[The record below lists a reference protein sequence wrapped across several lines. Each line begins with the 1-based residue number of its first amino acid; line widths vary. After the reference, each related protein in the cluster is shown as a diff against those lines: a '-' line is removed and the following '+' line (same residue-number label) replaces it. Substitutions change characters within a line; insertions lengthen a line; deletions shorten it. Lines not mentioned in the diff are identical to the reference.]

1 MRARQVRITD
11 TTLRDGHQSLWATRM
26 RTVDMLP
33 ILETMDE
40 VGFNS
45 LECWGGATFD
55 AALRFLDE
63 DPWERLRLIKKHVV
77 RTPLQMLL
85 RGQNLVGYRH
95 YGDDIVRRFVY
106 KAAENG
112 MDIFR
117 VFDALNDIRN
127 FETAAAAIKE
137 TGKHFQGAVVYTI
150 SPVHS
155 LGHYV
160 DVARNLVDMGA
171 DSICIKDMAALLSP
185 FYAEQLIGRLKAA
198 INVPIQLHC
207 HYIGG
212 LAPMTYL
219 KAIEA
224 GVDVIDTATVPLAFG
239 NSQPATEMVV
249 TALIGTPYDTELDL
263 EKLFTIAKYFEQV
276 RRETGHERG
285 VTSLTHMQVYSHQVP
300 GGMISNL
307 ESQLKEQDALDR
319 LPEVLEEIPIV
330 RAEVG
335 FPPLVTPMS
344 QIVGTQAVLNVL
356 SGRRWHIVPDEMK
369 AYLRGQYGAAPGPVS
384 LEVIERVLGDEQPI
398 HVRPADLV
406 QESLED
412 YREEIAELARSEE
425 DLLSYALFPQTAR
438 AYLERH
444 SVGPE
449 ADVFGSHEHYL
460 SSQMGGALAA
470 GAADRV
476 RDILTM
482 VEESDIDEVVIEE
495 GELKVT
501 VRKAGVSA
509 TEPAAEPGPSA
520 TPAATPADGAGA
532 NGYHVVRSK
541 WVATFYRAPTPQ
553 AANFVEVGDI
563 VDAGQTL
570 CILEM
575 MKMMNEL
582 TADVPGVVREILV
595 ENGETVQYGQPLFAI
610 EPA

>member
-1 MRARQVRITD
+1 MRARRVRITD

-26 RTVDMLP
+26 RTSEMLP
-33 ILETMDE
+33 ILEEMDDI
-40 VGFNS
+40 GFHS

-55 AALRFLDE
+55 ASLRYLDE

-85 RGQNLVGYRH
+85 RGQNVVGYRH

-155 LGHYV
+155 LDHYLE
-160 DVARNLVDMGA
+160 VARKLVDMGA

-185 FYAEQLIGRLKAA
+185 YYAEQLIGRLKAE
-198 INVPIQLHC
+198 IGVPIQLHC

-219 KAIEA
+219 KAVEA

-263 EKLFTIAKYFEQV
+263 EKLFSMAKYFEGV
-276 RRETGHERG
+276 RLDVGHDRG

-300 GGMISNL
+300 GGMLSNL
-307 ESQLKEQDALDR
+307 ESQLKEQNAVDR
-319 LPEVLEEIPIV
+319 MPEVLEEIPIV
-330 RAEVG
+330 RAEIG

-356 SGRRWHIVPDEMK
+356 SGRRWHVVPDEMK
-369 AYLRGQYGAAPGPVS
+369 AYLRGMYGAAPGPVS
-384 LEVIERVLGDEQPI
+384 ADVIARVLGDEKPI
-398 HVRPADLV
+398 TGRPADLV
-406 QESLED
+406 HETLED
-412 YREEIAELARSEE
+412 YRAEIGDLARSEE

-438 AYLERH
+438 NYLARH
-444 SVGPE
+444 RVGPE
-449 ADVFGSHEHYL
+449 ADVFGLNEGYL
-460 SSQMGGALAA
+460 ATQFGAAIA
-470 GAADRV
+470 DASADRV
-476 RDILTM
+476 REILTM
-482 VEESDIDEVVIEE
+482 VEDSDIDEVVIEE
-495 GELKVT
+495 GDLKVT
-501 VRKAGVSA
+501 VRKAA
-509 TEPAAEPGPSA
+509 APAVAAAPPVAQPVAAAPS
-520 TPAATPADGAGA
+520 T
-532 NGYHVVRSK
+532 NGYHMVRSK
-541 WVATFYRAPTPQ
+541 WVATFYRSPSPQ
-553 AANFVEVGDI
+553 SPMFVEVGDT
-563 VDAGQTL
+563 VQAGQTL

-582 TADVPGVVREILV
+582 TADMDGIVREILV
-595 ENGETVQYGQPLFAI
+595 ENGQTVEYGQPLFAI
-610 EPA
+610 ELL